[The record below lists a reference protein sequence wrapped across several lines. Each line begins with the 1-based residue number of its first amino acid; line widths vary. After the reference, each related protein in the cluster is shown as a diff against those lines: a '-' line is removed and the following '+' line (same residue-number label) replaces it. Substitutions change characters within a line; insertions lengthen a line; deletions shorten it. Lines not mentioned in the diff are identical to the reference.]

1 MQREF
6 MKMHGCGNDY
16 IFFDCLTEPIA
27 QPAALSVRL
36 SDRHFSIG
44 GDGIVLIRPSDR
56 ADAAMRMF
64 NADGSEG
71 RMCGNA
77 IRCVGKYLY
86 DSGRCKKER
95 LTVDTPSGVK
105 TLSLTVRNG
114 AVEAVRVDMGRASLR
129 PADLPVLW
137 DGERVVDAP
146 VSVDG
151 RPWRITCVSMGNP
164 HCVVFVG
171 DVRPLD
177 LERLGPPFERATL
190 FPERVNTEFVH
201 VADRHTLDM
210 RVWERGSGETWACG
224 TGACASAVA
233 AVENGFCP
241 KDEDLLVRLRG
252 GELTIRYTDETVYMA
267 GPAELAFTGFVE
279 L

>member
-1 MQREF
+1 MQRKF

-16 IFFDCLTEPIA
+16 IFFDCLTEPIP
-27 QPAALSVRL
+27 QPEALSARL

-44 GDGIVLIRPSDR
+44 GDGIVLICPSDR
-56 ADAAMRMF
+56 ADASMRMF

-86 DSGRCKKER
+86 ESGACARQT
-95 LTVDTPSGVK
+95 LTIDTPSGIK
-105 TLSLTVRNG
+105 TLDLTVANG
-114 AVEAVRVDMGRASLR
+114 AVQAVRVDMGRAVLR
-129 PADLPVLW
+129 PADIPVLW
-137 DGERVVDAP
+137 DGERVIDAP
-146 VSVDG
+146 YIVG
-151 RPWRITCVSMGNP
+151 GQPWRISCVSMGNP
-164 HCVVFVG
+164 HCVVFVE

-177 LERLGPPFERATL
+177 LDRLGPPFEHAPI

-201 VADRHTLDM
+201 VVDRHTLDM

-241 KDEDLLVRLRG
+241 KNEDILLRLRG
-252 GELTIRYTDETVYMA
+252 GDLTIRYTDGAVYMT
-267 GPAELAFTGFVE
+267 GPAALAFTGAVE